1 MLVYA
6 NSLTL
11 NPQGGHQTLQSIIAK
26 WMSQRAKASSRDDA
40 INPDEPL
47 IGVTST
53 QDIQDHPYYFS
64 ATLTHPDNRV
74 YGRQWITEIGIH
86 QPAPAAPYT
95 CSIVLK
101 VEDVSSLIKAPIN
114 ASRPRLVQMLIEQ
127 AHPIGQTAG
136 LKVKSLDMAAAT
148 AYRSECLREDRAAP
162 IVLISHPNQGPDI
175 IDPER
180 LRATLIG
187 LSDVVL
193 IDKDTNTFTLSDA
206 IGKEFAAY
214 AGAINIIFPPRNNAA
229 GRSAIYTTRLT
240 LQQLQDMRD
249 AGKTL
254 ENEIL
259 AIITHQTNSR
269 HLLRHTS
276 PNTVSQAIFQARTS
290 QLLQRSKDS
299 DQSEELKEY
308 VELLQIADQDIRI
321 KDQTLASIR
330 QDHEDL
336 ADQLR
341 IMENHID
348 SLKYALN
355 DKTAEQTVGPG
366 HDLSAVREAIAT
378 IISGN
383 PTLQQVIQ
391 VIGALY
397 PDRIVVLPSALDSAR
412 ESDRGGFRHG
422 HRAYT
427 MLTTFA
433 DGYWQALASGKG
445 DQIAK
450 ACFGYN
456 AFSSNEGEGLTA
468 DGNRRRS
475 FAYNGTVY
483 RMIKHLKY
491 GVKDSLADTLRIHYE
506 WIAEEKRLVIGHC
519 GKHLD
524 F

>member
-11 NPQGGHQTLQSIIAK
+11 NPQGGYQTLQSIIAK
-26 WMSQRAKASSRDDA
+26 WMNQRARANGRDGA
-40 INPDEPL
+40 INSDPI
-47 IGVTST
+47 IGFTST
-53 QDIQDHPYYFS
+53 QDIQDHPFYFS
-64 ATLTHPDNRV
+64 ATLTHADNRV
-74 YGRQWITEIGIH
+74 YGRQWITEIGVH

-101 VEDVSSLIKAPIN
+101 VEDVSSLIRAPIN

-162 IVLISHPNQGPDI
+162 IVLVSHPHQGPDI

-187 LSDVVL
+187 LSDVVV
-193 IDKDTNTFTLSDA
+193 IDQDTNTFTLSDA
-206 IGKEFAAY
+206 VGKQFSAY

-229 GRSAIYTTRLT
+229 GSPAIYTTRLT
-240 LQQLQDMRD
+240 LQQLQDMAN

-276 PNTVSQAIFQARTS
+276 PSTVAQAIFQARTS

-308 VELLQIADQDIRI
+308 VELLQIADQDIRS
-321 KDQTLASIR
+321 KDQELAALR
-330 QDHEDL
+330 QDYEDRC
-336 ADQLR
+336 DQVRYL
-341 IMENHID
+341 ENNID

-355 DKTAEQTVGPG
+355 DKASVPSAGPG
-366 HDLSAVREAIAT
+366 MDLTDIRNAIT
-378 IISGN
+378 TVLSGN
-383 PTLQQVIQ
+383 PTLQQVLQ
-391 VIGALY
+391 VISALY
-397 PDRIVVLPSALDSAR
+397 PDRIVILPSAMDSAR

-422 HRAYT
+422 HRAYS
-427 MLTTFA
+427 LLATFA
-433 DGYWQALASGKG
+433 EPYWQALASGNG

-450 ACFGYN
+450 ACFGTN
-456 AFSSNEGEGLTA
+456 AFSSNEGEGLTPE
-468 DGNRRRS
+468 GNRRRT
-475 FAYNGTVY
+475 FTYDGTAY

-506 WIAEEKRLVIGHC
+506 WIAQEKRLVIGHC